1 MTIITLMIISAT
13 VTAVMGVLMNRFM
26 IAQDVAMVWLGE
38 RALELT
44 GLMMNCVKGA
54 GKEEKAT
61 SAEI

>member
-1 MTIITLMIISAT
+1 MTIIILMTISAT
-13 VTAVMGVLMNRFM
+13 ITAVMGVLMNRFM
-26 IAQDVAMVWLGE
+26 IAQDVAILSLGE
-38 RALELT
+38 RALEVT